1 MLTLEGSGTL
11 TTMAVEAKATFQLDI
26 RTLGMS
32 APRFLM
38 FKMEDVVTVSVTVKG
53 AP

>member
-1 MLTLEGSGTL
+1 VVLSGKQVVLTLEGSGTL

-38 FKMEDVVTVSVTVKG
+38 FKMEEG